1 MKEYTCSLDSMAKYG
16 GPGLILAI
24 ILLTLVTTLFV
35 STTTTDNKVIY
46 IQFITPIILII
57 LFIAMYLLKTL
68 SVSVAD
74 DSITINRKIKPVV
87 IEFSEIASIR
97 RVDDMKFAMRTF
109 GNGGLFG
116 YTGMYYKKG
125 IGSMTWY
132 CTQRQNYILIEKTGG
147 KKLVVTPDDADGFMQ
162 EIAAKHA
169 YLITTDQQSA

>member
-1 MKEYTCSLDSMAKYG
+1 MKEYKCSLDNMAKYG
-16 GPGLILAI
+16 GPGLILV
-24 ILLTLVTTLFV
+24 ILLLTIGVPIYL

-46 IQFITPIILII
+46 IQFITPVIMIS
-57 LFIAMYLLKTL
+57 LFIGTYLLKTI

-74 DSITINRKIKPVV
+74 DSITINRTIKPVI

-97 RVDDMKFAMRTF
+97 KVNNMKFAMRTF

-116 YTGMYYKKG
+116 YTGLYYKKG

-132 CTQRQNYILIEKTGG
+132 CTQRQNYILIEKTNG
-147 KKLVVTPDDADGFMQ
+147 KKLVITPDEPDAFMQ

-169 YLITTDQQSA
+169 YLIATEQPAT